1 MTIKERILLFLRE
14 EKIKKNDFFNSIGIA
29 ASNFKGAAMG
39 SELGGD
45 KIIKILT
52 LYSQLSPDWLL
63 LDDGPMLRKGSSEQ
77 VTQEVLPSANESI
90 LYKMYKDEREEA
102 GKLKEEIG
110 ILKERIRQMEDG
122 VYKEKFTER
131 PTSIYSEKL
140 EHTATTAKDLPN
152 YSKKQ

>member
-1 MTIKERILLFLRE
+1 
-14 EKIKKNDFFNSIGIA
+14 
-29 ASNFKGAAMG
+29 
-39 SELGGD
+39 
-45 KIIKILT
+45 
-52 LYSQLSPDWLL
+52 
-63 LDDGPMLRKGSSEQ
+63 MLRKGSSEQ